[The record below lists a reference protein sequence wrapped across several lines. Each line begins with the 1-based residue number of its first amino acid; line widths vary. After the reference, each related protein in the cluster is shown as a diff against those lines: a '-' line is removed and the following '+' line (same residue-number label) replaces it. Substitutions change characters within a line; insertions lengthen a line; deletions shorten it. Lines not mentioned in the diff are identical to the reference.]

1 MSNTEYKYLSL
12 AEVKG
17 LYYQQPVVSQTYKGK
32 CVLSSSSS
40 YVRNNDPDDGEK
52 QSWAVKSEIWHILT
66 ENATFAIV
74 PNTDFDTSETKI
86 TSGSG
91 IILAKGNISTLQC
104 TITTKTINGWNYPEG
119 ETVTTT
125 QTINS
130 YRRVNINNE
139 QYTLFTN
146 TPGENLIDNNENVQR
161 VVRNLLH
168 AVKTYKDN
176 VSSYKIEH
184 YDSTGQG
191 QDREFINSDK
201 PVVCMTDL
209 GYSKLYEIINNN
221 AVWDIEK
228 APPKT
233 ATNWNIYIDGTKN
246 PLYKLTW
253 DCVNVQNSNTS
264 KVKVLF
270 CGMDDA
276 VLNTYIVKESH
287 YYNYNDKSVKLNY
300 HDIREAVWGDMG
312 LVKAPVAII
321 VQFEYFDTTTVIPKD
336 TSSYMY
342 CELFPNETNGHMYGD
357 IGFCEIGEHSTWFV
371 KTDNGDGST
380 FTAHDGKDG
389 ADGYTKDDDK
399 GYDDNKDKDDDDDDT
414 HVLSSG
420 IGVLTS
426 TFHMTKERLTQ
437 LGQFLWGSSIFDEF
451 SLINNNPIEN
461 IISCKAI
468 PYAISGTTQEIALGN
483 VKTGVNGEKISQN
496 FSKQTIGSVAI
507 AEHYKNFLDYAPYTN
522 VIIYLPYIGF
532 KELDTSLVMG
542 KTLRI
547 EYTLDVITG
556 GCLAQIYVGKIRL
569 YEFTGNIGVD
579 IPITASNRA
588 QVESSYISASVGV
601 VSSAMSGNAIGVA
614 DSIIGAATSQYH
626 YSGTGNPSPSC
637 VASTN
642 RTCYVV
648 IDRPQYQPL
657 NAFNHTRG
665 RMCCLSKTIGNLRG
679 YTVCDKNV
687 DISGISATDE
697 EKEEI
702 VNILSSGFFA

>member
-1 MSNTEYKYLSL
+1 MAYTKSGYIIVTQKKIKAPSDYADRYVETLNVADINGMFIVAKKNGDSANNVLYYIGRGERTATSTIKGYDENGKEVYSTTRTYSSNDFHIGSKNYEVSYLSGT
-12 AEVKG
+12 AFYSG
-17 LYYQQPVVSQTYKGK
+17 
-32 CVLSSSSS
+32 
-40 YVRNNDPDDGEK
+40 
-52 QSWAVKSEIWHILT
+52 
-66 ENATFAIV
+66 
-74 PNTDFDTSETKI
+74 KI
-86 TSGSG
+86 TTAGGYEFLYSFKTNIPIFDSKDLASIDSYIETGDDSGK
-91 IILAKGNISTLQC
+91 INELDLR
-104 TITTKTINGWNYPEG
+104 TK
-119 ETVTTT
+119 
-125 QTINS
+125 
-130 YRRVNINNE
+130 
-139 QYTLFTN
+139 
-146 TPGENLIDNNENVQR
+146 
-161 VVRNLLH
+161 
-168 AVKTYKDN
+168 
-176 VSSYKIEH
+176 
-184 YDSTGQG
+184 
-191 QDREFINSDK
+191 
-201 PVVCMTDL
+201 
-209 GYSKLYEIINNN
+209 
-221 AVWDIEK
+221 
-228 APPKT
+228 
-233 ATNWNIYIDGTKN
+233 WNIYIDGTKS

-253 DCVNVQNSNTS
+253 NCADVKSSDTS

-276 VLNTYIVKESH
+276 VPNTYIVKESH
-287 YYNYNDKSVKLNY
+287 YYNYDDKSVKLNY

-312 LVKAPVAII
+312 LVKGPVAII
-321 VQFEYFDTTTVIPKD
+321 VQFEYFDATTVIPKG

-357 IGFCEIGEHSTWFV
+357 IGFCEVGDHSTWYV
-371 KTDNGDGST
+371 KTDAGDGST
-380 FTAHDGKDG
+380 FTAHDGTEG
-389 ADGYTKDDDK
+389 SDGYTKDDDK

-414 HVLSSG
+414 KVLSSG

-426 TFHMTKERLTQ
+426 TFHMTKERIAQ
-437 LGQFLWGSSIFDEF
+437 LGQFLWGGSIFDEF

-468 PYAISGTTQEIALGN
+468 PYAINGTTQEITLGN

-496 FSKQTIGSVAI
+496 FSKQTIGAVAI
-507 AEHYKNFLDYAPYTN
+507 SEHYHNFLDYAPYTN

-542 KTLRI
+542 KTLKI

-588 QVESSYISASVGV
+588 QVESSYISAGVGV
-601 VSSAMSGNAIGVA
+601 VSSAMNGNAIGVA

-665 RMCCLSKTIGNLRG
+665 RMCCLSKTIGSLNG

>member
-1 MSNTEYKYLSL
+1 MAWVTSGTSIYNTDCTYPDGLAYDEELKHSSYSFSLSCDNNSCL
-12 AEVKG
+12 YVKASKVIEG
-17 LYYQQPVVSQTYKGK
+17 VRQYWLYCVTKKTGTPSQGVRDGSLIQTYIYK
-32 CVLSSSSS
+32 
-40 YVRNNDPDDGEK
+40 DGHEK
-52 QSWAVKSEIWHILT
+52 T
-66 ENATFAIV
+66 N
-74 PNTDFDTSETKI
+74 I
-86 TSGSG
+86 T
-91 IILAKGNISTLQC
+91 
-104 TITTKTINGWNYPEG
+104 PH
-119 ETVTTT
+119 
-125 QTINS
+125 
-130 YRRVNINNE
+130 NNE
-139 QYTLFTN
+139 QFN
-146 TPGENLIDNNENVQR
+146 HNFE
-161 VVRNLLH
+161 
-168 AVKTYKDN
+168 
-176 VSSYKIEH
+176 
-184 YDSTGQG
+184 
-191 QDREFINSDK
+191 
-201 PVVCMTDL
+201 
-209 GYSKLYEIINNN
+209 LYE
-221 AVWDIEK
+221 VGTQ
-228 APPKT
+228 T
-233 ATNWNIYIDGTKN
+233 ATVHGKRIIYNYSGSTSVPVFDNDDAINAYITNGDTSGAIKDVSTKWNLYIDGTKN

-253 DCVNVQNSNTS
+253 NCADVKSSDTS
-264 KVKVLF
+264 RVKVML
-270 CGMDDA
+270 CGYDETVNA
-276 VLNTYIVKESH
+276 FIVKDTQ
-287 YYNYNDKSVKLNY
+287 YFAYDKKSIKLNY
-300 HDIREAVWGDMG
+300 HDIYEAVWGNLGG
-312 LVKAPVAII
+312 LAKSPVTII
-321 VQFEYFDTTTVIPKD
+321 VQFEYFDKPTVVPKD

-342 CELFPNETNGHMYGD
+342 CELYPSETNGHMYGN
-357 IGFCEIGEHSTWFV
+357 IGFCKVGEHSTWFV
-371 KTDNGDGST
+371 KTDSGDGST
-380 FTAHDGKDG
+380 FTAHDGTDG
-389 ADGYTKDDDK
+389 SDGYTKDDDK

-426 TFHMTKERLTQ
+426 TFHMTKERLVQ

-468 PYAISGTTQEIALGN
+468 PYVISGTTQEITLGN

-579 IPITASNRA
+579 ISITASNRA
-588 QVESSYISASVGV
+588 QVESAYINAGVGV
-601 VSSAMSGNAIGVA
+601 VSSAMSGNVTGAVN
-614 DSIIGAATSQYH
+614 SIIGAATSQYH

-657 NAFNHTRG
+657 KAFNHTRG
-665 RMCCLSKTIGNLRG
+665 RMCCLSKTIGSLKG
-679 YTVCDKNV
+679 YTVCDSNI

-697 EKEEI
+697 EKDEI
-702 VNILSSGFFA
+702 VNILSTGFFA

>member
-1 MSNTEYKYLSL
+1 MAYVTSGGWASSANYKNTKDFDKVTESCTINTDNSWALCIVPTRNSSGYLIYVLYGKKLKESVSNTLFFSPTMSRWKNGELVDSSTTQYSLVQTKHGYGMATAWADVTTVRPDVYVNGVFATTLPKFATEAQALHYL
-12 AEVKG
+12 
-17 LYYQQPVVSQTYKGK
+17 
-32 CVLSSSSS
+32 
-40 YVRNNDPDDGEK
+40 
-52 QSWAVKSEIWHILT
+52 
-66 ENATFAIV
+66 
-74 PNTDFDTSETKI
+74 NTGDTSDAIKDASTK
-86 TSGSG
+86 
-91 IILAKGNISTLQC
+91 
-104 TITTKTINGWNYPEG
+104 WN
-119 ETVTTT
+119 
-125 QTINS
+125 
-130 YRRVNINNE
+130 
-139 QYTLFTN
+139 L
-146 TPGENLIDNNENVQR
+146 
-161 VVRNLLH
+161 
-168 AVKTYKDN
+168 
-176 VSSYKIEH
+176 
-184 YDSTGQG
+184 
-191 QDREFINSDK
+191 
-201 PVVCMTDL
+201 
-209 GYSKLYEIINNN
+209 
-221 AVWDIEK
+221 
-228 APPKT
+228 
-233 ATNWNIYIDGTKN
+233 YIDGTKN

-253 DCVNVQNSNTS
+253 NCPDVKSSDTS

-270 CGMDDA
+270 CASDDTVA
-276 VLNTYIVKESH
+276 NTYIVKESH
-287 YYNYNDKSVKLNY
+287 YYDYNNKSIKLNY
-300 HDIREAVWGDMG
+300 HDIHEAVWGDMG
-312 LVKAPVAII
+312 GLVKGAVTII
-321 VQFEYFDTTTVIPKD
+321 VQFEYFETTTVVPKD
-336 TSSYMY
+336 TSAYMY
-342 CELFPNETNGHMYGD
+342 CELYPNEKNGHMYGN
-357 IGFCEIGEHSTWFV
+357 IGFCKVGEHSTWFV
-371 KTDNGDGST
+371 KTDSGDEST
-380 FTAHDGKDG
+380 FTAHDGTEG
-389 ADGYTKDDDK
+389 SDGYTKDDDK
-399 GYDDNKDKDDDDDDT
+399 GYDDNKDKDDDDNDT
-414 HVLSSG
+414 KVLSSG

-426 TFHMTKERLTQ
+426 TFHMTKERLVQ

-468 PYAISGTTQEIALGN
+468 PYAISGTTQEITLGN

-579 IPITASNRA
+579 ISITASNRA
-588 QVESSYISASVGV
+588 QVESAYINAGVGV
-601 VSSAMSGNAIGVA
+601 VSSAMSGNVTGAVN
-614 DSIIGAATSQYH
+614 SIIGAATSQYH

-657 NAFNHTRG
+657 KAFNHTRG
-665 RMCCLSKTIGNLRG
+665 RMCCLSKTIGSLKG
-679 YTVCDKNV
+679 YTVCDGNI

>member
-1 MSNTEYKYLSL
+1 MAYVYSGSMISRMVKNPPYNSSTGKTTTSTSIFLDKGYALYATRRNVEGSPVIMQTFTLYAIPKNPKIPQYTFERIFRKYD
-12 AEVKG
+12 E
-17 LYYQQPVVSQTYKGK
+17 
-32 CVLSSSSS
+32 
-40 YVRNNDPDDGEK
+40 NDALIDE
-52 QSWAVKSEIWHILT
+52 
-66 ENATFAIV
+66 
-74 PNTDFDTSETKI
+74 NTDIVTANAFPSGLALYETYTKALALQSSVQTTIPLFNADDTESINKYINNGDTSGAIKDASTK
-86 TSGSG
+86 
-91 IILAKGNISTLQC
+91 
-104 TITTKTINGWNYPEG
+104 WN
-119 ETVTTT
+119 
-125 QTINS
+125 
-130 YRRVNINNE
+130 
-139 QYTLFTN
+139 L
-146 TPGENLIDNNENVQR
+146 
-161 VVRNLLH
+161 
-168 AVKTYKDN
+168 
-176 VSSYKIEH
+176 
-184 YDSTGQG
+184 
-191 QDREFINSDK
+191 
-201 PVVCMTDL
+201 
-209 GYSKLYEIINNN
+209 
-221 AVWDIEK
+221 
-228 APPKT
+228 
-233 ATNWNIYIDGTKN
+233 YIDGTKN

-253 DCVNVQNSNTS
+253 DCPDVKSSDTS

-270 CGMDDA
+270 CASDNMIND
-276 VLNTYIVKESH
+276 TYIVKDSH

-312 LVKAPVAII
+312 GGVKSPVTII
-321 VQFEYFDTTTVIPKD
+321 VQFEYFETTTVVPKD

-342 CELFPNETNGHMYGD
+342 CELYPNEKDGHMYGN
-357 IGFCEIGEHSTWFV
+357 IGFCKVGEHSTWFV
-371 KTDNGDGST
+371 KTDSGDGST
-380 FTAHDGKDG
+380 FTAHDGTEG
-389 ADGYTKDDDK
+389 SDGYTKDDDK
-399 GYDDNKDKDDDDDDT
+399 GYDDNKDKDDDDNDT

-426 TFHMTKERLTQ
+426 TFHMTKERLVQ

-468 PYAISGTTQEIALGN
+468 PYAISGTTQEITLGN

-532 KELDTSLVMG
+532 KELDASLVMG

-579 IPITASNRA
+579 ISITASNRA
-588 QVESSYISASVGV
+588 QVESAYINAGVGV
-601 VSSAMSGNAIGVA
+601 VSSAMSGNVTGAVN
-614 DSIIGAATSQYH
+614 SIIGAATSQYH

-657 NAFNHTRG
+657 KAFNHTRG
-665 RMCCLSKTIGNLRG
+665 RMCCLSKTIGSLKG
-679 YTVCDKNV
+679 YTVCDGNI

-697 EKEEI
+697 EKDEI
-702 VNILSSGFFA
+702 VNILSTGFFA

>member
-1 MSNTEYKYLSL
+1 MAYVYSGTMKRNFTTKPPYTDRHPKYGSNTAIFLDKGFALYATVKNAEPPQVKRYYLV
-12 AEVKG
+12 AIPKKTNPQ
-17 LYYQQPVVSQTYKGK
+17 YQY
-32 CVLSSSSS
+32 
-40 YVRNNDPDDGEK
+40 
-52 QSWAVKSEIWHILT
+52 
-66 ENATFAIV
+66 TFELV
-74 PNTDFDTSETKI
+74 NRDYTDT
-86 TSGSG
+86 
-91 IILAKGNISTLQC
+91 
-104 TITTKTINGWNYPEG
+104 G
-119 ETVTTT
+119 ETVYEDSRTVTANKFPTDLSLLQTYDKSINIFDAVQTTIPLFDYDDT
-125 QTINS
+125 DSINA
-130 YRRVNINNE
+130 YINNGD
-139 QYTLFTN
+139 TSGAIKDASTKW
-146 TPGENLIDNNENVQR
+146 NL
-161 VVRNLLH
+161 
-168 AVKTYKDN
+168 
-176 VSSYKIEH
+176 
-184 YDSTGQG
+184 
-191 QDREFINSDK
+191 
-201 PVVCMTDL
+201 
-209 GYSKLYEIINNN
+209 
-221 AVWDIEK
+221 
-228 APPKT
+228 
-233 ATNWNIYIDGTKN
+233 YIDGTKN

-253 DCVNVQNSNTS
+253 DCADIPSSDTS
-264 KVKVLF
+264 RVKVIYCDF
-270 CGMDDA
+270 VESA
-276 VLNTYIVKESH
+276 NTFVALSTN

-300 HDIREAVWGDMG
+300 HDIHEAIWGDNDG
-312 LVKAPVAII
+312 PIKSAVYII
-321 VQFEYFDTTTVIPKD
+321 VQFEYFEKTTVIPKD
-336 TSSYMY
+336 TSAYMY
-342 CELFPNETNGHMYGD
+342 CELFPNETNGHMFGN
-357 IGFCEIGEHSTWFV
+357 IGFCEKGEKTSTFI

-380 FTAHDGKDG
+380 FTAHDGTDG
-389 ADGYTKDDDK
+389 SDGYTKEDDK
-399 GYDDNKDKDDDDDDT
+399 GYDDNKDKDDDDNDT

-426 TFHMTKERLTQ
+426 TFHMTKERLVQ

-468 PYAISGTTQEIALGN
+468 PYAISGTTQEITLGN

-532 KELDTSLVMG
+532 KELDASLVMG

-579 IPITASNRA
+579 ISITASNRA
-588 QVESSYISASVGV
+588 QVESAYINAGVGV
-601 VSSAMSGNAIGVA
+601 VSSAMSGNVTGAVN
-614 DSIIGAATSQYH
+614 SIIGAATSQYH

-642 RTCYVV
+642 RTCYIV

-657 NAFNHTRG
+657 KAFNHTRG
-665 RMCCLSKTIGNLRG
+665 RMCCLSKTIGSLKG
-679 YTVCDKNV
+679 YTVCDGNI

>member
-1 MSNTEYKYLSL
+1 MAYVYSGTGEEDILMSNGEKRKKTFNFPNAHTPLCLLHRKVIISGKSCDDYSICAPLQPDGTQYQFEYTE
-12 AEVKG
+12 VW
-17 LYYQQPVVSQTYKGK
+17 T
-32 CVLSSSSS
+32 SSSGTITKNEK
-40 YVRNNDPDDGEK
+40 RNVSVNQPSGSHNWGATGVSTDPTWNTYYKDYK
-52 QSWAVKSEIWHILT
+52 FICSLPI
-66 ENATFAIV
+66 FASD
-74 PNTDFDTSETKI
+74 TDVTNYMKTGDTSNSEKD
-86 TSGSG
+86 TS
-91 IILAKGNISTLQC
+91 
-104 TITTKTINGWNYPEG
+104 
-119 ETVTTT
+119 
-125 QTINS
+125 
-130 YRRVNINNE
+130 
-139 QYTLFTN
+139 
-146 TPGENLIDNNENVQR
+146 
-161 VVRNLLH
+161 
-168 AVKTYKDN
+168 VKW
-176 VSSYKIEH
+176 
-184 YDSTGQG
+184 
-191 QDREFINSDK
+191 
-201 PVVCMTDL
+201 DL
-209 GYSKLYEIINNN
+209 
-221 AVWDIEK
+221 
-228 APPKT
+228 
-233 ATNWNIYIDGTKN
+233 YIDGTKS

-253 DCVNVQNSNTS
+253 NCASIPSSVTS

-270 CGMDDA
+270 CALDDTVA
-276 VLNTYIVKESH
+276 NTYIVKDTH
-287 YYNYNDKSVKLNY
+287 YYDYNNKSVKLNY

-312 LVKAPVAII
+312 GGVKSPITII
-321 VQFEYFDTTTVIPKD
+321 VQFEYFETTTVVPKD

-342 CELFPNETNGHMYGD
+342 CELYPNEKDGHMYGN
-357 IGFCEIGEHSTWFV
+357 IGFCKVGDHSTWFV

-380 FTAHDGKDG
+380 FTAHDGTEG
-389 ADGYTKDDDK
+389 SDGYTKDDDK
-399 GYDDNKDKDDDDDDT
+399 GYDDNKDKDDADADT
-414 HVLSSG
+414 NVLSSG

-426 TFHMTKERLTQ
+426 TFHMTKERLVQ
-437 LGQFLWGSSIFDEF
+437 LGQFLWSGSIFDQF

-468 PYAISGTTQEIALGN
+468 PYAISGTTQEITLGN

-556 GCLAQIYVGKIRL
+556 GCLAQIYVGNIRL

-579 IPITASNRA
+579 ISITASNRA
-588 QVESSYISASVGV
+588 QVEGAYINAGVGV
-601 VSSAMSGNAIGVA
+601 VSSAMSGNVTGAVN
-614 DSIIGAATSQYH
+614 SIIGAATSQYH

-657 NAFNHTRG
+657 KAFNHTRG
-665 RMCCLSKTIGNLRG
+665 RMCCLSKTIGSLKG
-679 YTVCDKNV
+679 YTVCDDNI

>member
-1 MSNTEYKYLSL
+1 MGVHNMPYYTRSNTYQEHTYKYTEGTTVYADLKYQTTYNIHCDEPYCL
-12 AEVKG
+12 AI
-17 LYYQQPVVSQTYKGK
+17 SF
-32 CVLSSSSS
+32 SSSSGNQNTYILRCYKKGKYS
-40 YVRNNDPDDGEK
+40 DGTVAKITGQVTTITTDNTTQKSTTEIRDDNNVTGYNLIDGDHIISDTEAKYLGNTWLFTTDLPIFNTNEALKKYVNTGDD
-52 QSWAVKSEIWHILT
+52 SDR
-66 ENATFAIV
+66 IV
-74 PNTDFDTSETKI
+74 FPNTD
-86 TSGSG
+86 
-91 IILAKGNISTLQC
+91 
-104 TITTKTINGWNYPEG
+104 WN
-119 ETVTTT
+119 
-125 QTINS
+125 
-130 YRRVNINNE
+130 
-139 QYTLFTN
+139 L
-146 TPGENLIDNNENVQR
+146 
-161 VVRNLLH
+161 
-168 AVKTYKDN
+168 
-176 VSSYKIEH
+176 
-184 YDSTGQG
+184 
-191 QDREFINSDK
+191 
-201 PVVCMTDL
+201 
-209 GYSKLYEIINNN
+209 
-221 AVWDIEK
+221 
-228 APPKT
+228 
-233 ATNWNIYIDGTKN
+233 YIDGTKN

-253 DCVNVQNSNTS
+253 DCADIPTSDTS

-270 CGMDDA
+270 CASDNMIND
-276 VLNTYIVKESH
+276 TYIVKDTH

-312 LVKAPVAII
+312 GAVKSPVTII
-321 VQFEYFDTTTVIPKD
+321 VQFEYFKTTTVVPQD

-342 CELFPNETNGHMYGD
+342 CELYPSETNGHMYGD
-357 IGFCEIGEHSTWFV
+357 IGFCKVGEHSTWFV
-371 KTDNGDGST
+371 KTNDGDSST
-380 FTAHDGKDG
+380 FTAHDGTEG
-389 ADGYTKDDDK
+389 SDGYTKDDDK
-399 GYDDNKDKDDDDDDT
+399 GYKDNKDKDDDDSDT
-414 HVLSSG
+414 NVLSSG

-426 TFHMTKERLTQ
+426 TFHMTKERLVQ

-468 PYAISGTTQEIALGN
+468 PYAISGTTQEITLGN

-579 IPITASNRA
+579 ISITASNRA
-588 QVESSYISASVGV
+588 QVESAYINAGVGV
-601 VSSAMSGNAIGVA
+601 VSSAMSGNVTGAVN
-614 DSIIGAATSQYH
+614 SIIGAATSQYH

-657 NAFNHTRG
+657 KAFNHTRG
-665 RMCCLSKTIGNLRG
+665 RMCCLSKTIGSLKG
-679 YTVCDKNV
+679 YTVCDGNI

-697 EKEEI
+697 EKDEI
-702 VNILSSGFFA
+702 VNILSTGFFA

>member
-1 MSNTEYKYLSL
+1 M
-12 AEVKG
+12 AWV
-17 LYYQQPVVSQTYKGK
+17 
-32 CVLSSSSS
+32 
-40 YVRNNDPDDGEK
+40 
-52 QSWAVKSEIWHILT
+52 
-66 ENATFAIV
+66 
-74 PNTDFDTSETKI
+74 

-91 IILAKGNISTLQC
+91 IYSHKYSYPDGFIRPGANIEQIIYTDTVHCDNDSCLYVEKKSGSGNVALYDIYCVKRETGQDSEGVRNYTKSEKYSGNEPI
-104 TITTKTINGWNYPEG
+104 ITNFGDSPF
-119 ETVTTT
+119 
-125 QTINS
+125 NS
-130 YRRVNINNE
+130 YR
-139 QYTLFTN
+139 LFQTGTETTKGGDKRIIEIYSGSTSIPVFDDADAIDAYIKN
-146 TPGENLIDNNENVQR
+146 GDTSGAIKDVSTKWNL
-161 VVRNLLH
+161 
-168 AVKTYKDN
+168 
-176 VSSYKIEH
+176 
-184 YDSTGQG
+184 
-191 QDREFINSDK
+191 
-201 PVVCMTDL
+201 
-209 GYSKLYEIINNN
+209 
-221 AVWDIEK
+221 
-228 APPKT
+228 
-233 ATNWNIYIDGTKN
+233 YIDGTKN

-253 DCVNVQNSNTS
+253 DCADIPNSDTS

-270 CGMDDA
+270 CEMEY
-276 VLNTYIVKESH
+276 VSPITYYVVKESH
-287 YYNYNDKSVKLNY
+287 FYSYNDKSIKLNY
-300 HDIREAVWGDMG
+300 HDIKEAVYGDRE
-312 LVKAPVAII
+312 LVIDPVAII
-321 VQFEYFDTTTVIPKD
+321 VQFEYFETTTVMPKD

-342 CELFPNETNGHMYGD
+342 CVLFPNEKNGHMYGD
-357 IGFCEIGEHSTWFV
+357 IGFCKVGDHSEWFV
-371 KTDNGDGST
+371 KTDSGDAST
-380 FTAHDGKDG
+380 FTAHDGTEGSDE
-389 ADGYTKDDDK
+389 YTKDDDK
-399 GYDDNKDKDDDDDDT
+399 GYHDNKDKDDDDSDT
-414 HVLSSG
+414 KVLSSG

-426 TFHMTKERLTQ
+426 TFHMTKERLEQ
-437 LGQFLWGSSIFDEF
+437 LGRFLWGGSIFDEF

-461 IISCKAI
+461 IISCKSI
-468 PYAISGTTQEIALGN
+468 PFNISGTTQEISLGN

-496 FSKQTIGSVAI
+496 FNKQTIGTVTI

-542 KTLRI
+542 KTLKI

-588 QVESSYISASVGV
+588 QVEGAYISAGVGV
-601 VSSAMSGNAIGVA
+601 VSSAMNGNAIGVA

-665 RMCCLSKTIGNLRG
+665 RMCCLSKTIGSLRG
-679 YTVCDKNV
+679 YTVCDKNI

>member
-1 MSNTEYKYLSL
+1 MGYYT
-12 AEVKG
+12 KG
-17 LYYQQPVVSQTYKGK
+17 TFTYKNDIDYTTGSNYLHK
-32 CVLSSSSS
+32 FQVGSFICDDGYCMCVLRTPLSIGQYKGYNFTVRGYRRGS
-40 YVRNNDPDDGEK
+40 YANG
-52 QSWAVKSEIWHILT
+52 VKYS
-66 ENATFAIV
+66 
-74 PNTDFDTSETKI
+74 I
-86 TSGSG
+86 T
-91 IILAKGNISTLQC
+91 
-104 TITTKTINGWNYPEG
+104 YEYDM
-119 ETVTTT
+119 TTT
-125 QTINS
+125 QNDAEPQTEHHKQTGVSSIGGFQNLTMS
-130 YRRVNINNE
+130 INNE
-139 QYTLFTN
+139 IDTRVFITTLPIF
-146 TPGENLIDNNENVQR
+146 DN
-161 VVRNLLH
+161 
-168 AVKTYKDN
+168 
-176 VSSYKIEH
+176 
-184 YDSTGQG
+184 
-191 QDREFINSDK
+191 
-201 PVVCMTDL
+201 
-209 GYSKLYEIINNN
+209 
-221 AVWDIEK
+221 EK
-228 APPKT
+228 AVET
-233 ATNWNIYIDGTKN
+233 YVNTGDDSDRIIDVSTNWNIYIDGTKN

-253 DCVNVQNSNTS
+253 NCENIPKSDTS

-270 CGMDDA
+270 CASDNMTND
-276 VLNTYIVKESH
+276 VYIVKDSH
-287 YYNYNDKSVKLNY
+287 YYDYNDKSVKLNY

-312 LVKAPVAII
+312 GGMKSPVTII
-321 VQFEYFDTTTVIPKD
+321 VQFEYFETTTVVPKG

-342 CELFPNETNGHMYGD
+342 CELYPSETNGHMYGN
-357 IGFCEIGEHSTWFV
+357 IGFCKVGEHSTWFV
-371 KTDNGDGST
+371 KTDSGDSST
-380 FTAHDGKDG
+380 FTAHDGTSG
-389 ADGYTKDDDK
+389 SDGYTKDDDK
-399 GYDDNKDKDDDDDDT
+399 GYNDNKDKDDDDNDT

-426 TFHMTKERLTQ
+426 TFHMTKERLVQ

-468 PYAISGTTQEIALGN
+468 PYAISGTTQEITLGN

-579 IPITASNRA
+579 ISITASNRA
-588 QVESSYISASVGV
+588 QVESAYINAGVGV
-601 VSSAMSGNAIGVA
+601 VSSAMSGNVTGAVN
-614 DSIIGAATSQYH
+614 SIIGAATSQYH
-626 YSGTGNPSPSC
+626 YSGTGNPNPSC

-657 NAFNHTRG
+657 KAFNHTRG
-665 RMCCLSKTIGNLRG
+665 RMCCLSKTIGSLKG
-679 YTVCDKNV
+679 YTVCDGNI

-697 EKEEI
+697 EKDEI
-702 VNILSSGFFA
+702 VNILSTGFFA

>member
-1 MSNTEYKYLSL
+1 MAYVYSGTMKRNFTNLPPYNRENPQYGSNTAIFLDKGFALFAKVKNATPPQVKSYYLVAIPKNNTEYAYEFESIIR
-12 AEVKG
+12 E
-17 LYYQQPVVSQTYKGK
+17 Y
-32 CVLSSSSS
+32 
-40 YVRNNDPDDGEK
+40 
-52 QSWAVKSEIWHILT
+52 
-66 ENATFAIV
+66 
-74 PNTDFDTSETKI
+74 TDT
-86 TSGSG
+86 
-91 IILAKGNISTLQC
+91 
-104 TITTKTINGWNYPEG
+104 G
-119 ETVTTT
+119 ETVYENSRTMTANTFPSDLSLYQTYDNTIKMFDAVQTTIPLFDYDDT
-125 QTINS
+125 DSINA
-130 YRRVNINNE
+130 YINNGD
-139 QYTLFTN
+139 TSGAIKDASTKW
-146 TPGENLIDNNENVQR
+146 NL
-161 VVRNLLH
+161 
-168 AVKTYKDN
+168 
-176 VSSYKIEH
+176 
-184 YDSTGQG
+184 
-191 QDREFINSDK
+191 
-201 PVVCMTDL
+201 
-209 GYSKLYEIINNN
+209 
-221 AVWDIEK
+221 
-228 APPKT
+228 
-233 ATNWNIYIDGTKN
+233 YIDGTKN

-253 DCVNVQNSNTS
+253 NCADIPNSDIS

-270 CGMDDA
+270 CAKDDSMP
-276 VLNTYIVKESH
+276 NTYIVKDSK

-300 HDIREAVWGDMG
+300 HDIHEAVWGDMG
-312 LVKAPVAII
+312 GLVKGAVTII
-321 VQFEYFDTTTVIPKD
+321 VQFEYFDKTTVVPKD
-336 TSSYMY
+336 TSAYMY
-342 CELFPNETNGHMYGD
+342 CELFPSEQNGHMYGN
-357 IGFCEIGEHSTWFV
+357 IGFCKVGEHSTWFV
-371 KTDNGDGST
+371 KTDSGDGST
-380 FTAHDGKDG
+380 FTAHDGTDG
-389 ADGYTKDDDK
+389 SDGYTKDDDK

-426 TFHMTKERLTQ
+426 TFHMTKERLVQ

-468 PYAISGTTQEIALGN
+468 PYSISGTTQEITLGN

-532 KELDTSLVMG
+532 KELDASLVMG

-579 IPITASNRA
+579 ISITASNRA
-588 QVESSYISASVGV
+588 QVESAYINAGVGV
-601 VSSAMSGNAIGVA
+601 VSSAMSGNVTGAVN
-614 DSIIGAATSQYH
+614 SIIGAATSQYH

-657 NAFNHTRG
+657 KAFNHTRG
-665 RMCCLSKTIGNLRG
+665 RMCCLSKTIGSLKG
-679 YTVCDKNV
+679 YTVCDGNI

-702 VNILSSGFFA
+702 VNILSTGFFA

>member
-1 MSNTEYKYLSL
+1 M
-12 AEVKG
+12 A
-17 LYYQQPVVSQTYKGK
+17 
-32 CVLSSSSS
+32 
-40 YVRNNDPDDGEK
+40 
-52 QSWAVKSEIWHILT
+52 WA
-66 ENATFAIV
+66 
-74 PNTDFDTSETKI
+74 
-86 TSGSG
+86 TSGSVTEKYVFETG
-91 IILAKGNISTLQC
+91 DKDRDLIQVKTLSASCDDTCCLAMVLDSSSNNINHYRINVYRKKTGGLRPKGNATL
-104 TITTKTINGWNYPEG
+104 T
-119 ETVTTT
+119 TVTIYPREESFT
-125 QTINS
+125 QTFSGFDKVGPFNDGIYNGP
-130 YRRVNINNE
+130 YGKE
-139 QYTLFTN
+139 TYTLASTIPNFGSDNEALQKYIKNGDTSGAIKN
-146 TPGENLIDNNENVQR
+146 ASTEWNL
-161 VVRNLLH
+161 
-168 AVKTYKDN
+168 
-176 VSSYKIEH
+176 
-184 YDSTGQG
+184 
-191 QDREFINSDK
+191 
-201 PVVCMTDL
+201 
-209 GYSKLYEIINNN
+209 
-221 AVWDIEK
+221 
-228 APPKT
+228 
-233 ATNWNIYIDGTKN
+233 YIDGTKS

-253 DCVNVQNSNTS
+253 DCADVKSSDTS

-270 CGMDDA
+270 CGSDDA
-276 VLNTYIVKESH
+276 VPNTYIVKETH

-300 HDIREAVWGDMG
+300 HDIRESVWGDMG
-312 LVKAPVAII
+312 LVKGPVTII
-321 VQFEYFDTTTVIPKD
+321 VQFEYFDTTTVVPKA

-357 IGFCEIGEHSTWFV
+357 IGYCEVGEHSTWFV
-371 KTDNGDGST
+371 KTNTGDGST
-380 FTAHDGKDG
+380 FTAHDGTKG
-389 ADGYTKDDDK
+389 SDGYTKDDDK
-399 GYDDNKDKDDDDDDT
+399 GYHDNKDKDDDDT
-414 HVLSSG
+414 ETKVLSSG

-426 TFHMTKERLTQ
+426 TFHMTKERLEQ
-437 LGQFLWGSSIFDEF
+437 LGRFLWGGSIFDEF

-461 IISCKAI
+461 IISCKSI
-468 PYAISGTTQEIALGN
+468 PFDISGTTQEISLGN

-496 FSKQTIGSVAI
+496 FSKQTIGTVTI

-542 KTLRI
+542 KTLKI

-588 QVESSYISASVGV
+588 QVESAYISAGVGV
-601 VSSAMSGNAIGVA
+601 VSSAMNGNAIGVA

-637 VASTN
+637 VSSTN

-665 RMCCLSKTIGNLRG
+665 RMCCLSKTIGSLRG